1 MKVSVGFEAQVH
13 NRLDSVLLE
22 GFYILASL
30 LAPSSGVG
38 TPQMWMQ
45 ARHKQAE
52 GLQLEPHSSS
62 VEQFLEVHSSIVVLP
77 RAHHSLFEELSL
89 EPHSW
94 FGEMSAEPRSLFG
107 GLSGEPRS
115 LFEGLSGEP
124 HSLFEGLSGEPR
136 SLDVSADQLQSSH
149 PLH

>member
-1 MKVSVGFEAQVH
+1 MKVSVGFEAQVQS
-13 NRLDSVLLE
+13 RLDSVV
-22 GFYILASL
+22 LASL
-30 LAPSSGVG
+30 LGPSSGVG

-107 GLSGEPRS
+107 GLSGEP
-115 LFEGLSGEP
+115 

>member
-1 MKVSVGFEAQVH
+1 MVSVDFELQVCST
-13 NRLDSVLLE
+13 LDSAVLE
-22 GFYILASL
+22 GYCTPAPL
-30 LAPSSGVG
+30 LGPSSGVG

-62 VEQFLEVHSSIVVLP
+62 VEQFLEVHSSIVVLL

-124 HSLFEGLSGEPR
+124 HSLFEELSGEPC
-136 SLDVSADQLQSSH
+136 SLDVPADQLQSSH